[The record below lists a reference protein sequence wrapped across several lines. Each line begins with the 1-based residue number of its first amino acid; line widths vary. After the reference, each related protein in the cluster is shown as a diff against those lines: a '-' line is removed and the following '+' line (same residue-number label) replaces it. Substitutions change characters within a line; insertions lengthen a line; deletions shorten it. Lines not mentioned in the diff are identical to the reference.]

1 MHIGVGSTTMM
12 TRPRIRSLTAA
23 LGIVAALAWTSS
35 WADVYTWTDSTGKL
49 NLSNR
54 PPPDD
59 AHVISVYREDPAV
72 HASAE
77 AARAAMRAEEVA
89 ALNERVTQLERDLDA
104 ASQRPPPAPV
114 VYTLPAPPPAPYP
127 PVVMQTIVVP
137 GTPTYSD
144 CGNPWGNCTYAG
156 DFGFYPGGIVVVSA
170 PASHRFGAM
179 HRSPHAH
186 AAPPSRI
193 PMPVGTL
200 PDPVNLFPGHRG
212 R

>member
-1 MHIGVGSTTMM
+1 MEIGVRLKTMM
-12 TRPRIRSLTAA
+12 TSPHIRPITAA
-23 LGIVAALAWTSS
+23 LGIVAALAWTSAC
-35 WADVYTWTDSTGKL
+35 ADIYTWTDSAGKL

-59 AHVISVYREDPAV
+59 AHIMSVYREDPAV

-77 AARAAMRAEEVA
+77 AARAATRTEEMT

-114 VYTLPAPPPAPYP
+114 VYTLPAPPPVPYP
-127 PVVMQTIVVP
+127 SVVLQTIVAP
-137 GTPTYSD
+137 STPAYSD
-144 CGNPWGNCTYAG
+144 CANPWGNCAYAG

-170 PASHRFGAM
+170 PASHRFDAM
-179 HRSPHAH
+179 HRGPRAH
-186 AAPPSRI
+186 APPPSRI
-193 PMPVGTL
+193 PMPVGAL
-200 PDPVNLFPGHRG
+200 PDPVNLFPGSRG